1 LVGRKALIAILLS
14 ALSGGLLSAAFE
26 PVGKWWVVPIAIAVH
41 MYALSLA
48 KRKILSAFIFALTLN
63 LIVLHWSSTFVGS
76 VPWVILAF
84 GLSFFYLPLAL
95 VSHWGMTAYPLIYI
109 VMEECRNRFPFGGFG
124 WVRIAYTQADAPI
137 SKIAA
142 IGGASAL
149 SALAVLMGLILFY
162 GAKREFS
169 LITFVP
175 FLFLLVPLTL
185 SVISATNVLMIQGNV
200 PQMGLDFNSRAKA
213 VFTNHFERTQE
224 ELAKDANVD
233 LVLWPENSVDVDPFL
248 NQDVKQALDSIQKPL
263 IIGAIL
269 GKGNNFL
276 NTSILWGGEL
286 PPIYIKQHL
295 TPFGEYI
302 PLRSLASMISP
313 YTDRVT
319 DFEPGQSQ
327 LLFTIK
333 EAVIAPIIC
342 FELVDDQLLHEAAL
356 SSNILAVQTNSATFG
371 MSAESAQQLSI
382 TRIRAIEHGRNIVS
396 VSTTG
401 YSAVIDYQGKV
412 LKKTSMGTP
421 DTIRAEVDLLQGQ
434 TPRDKAGDWALVGT
448 LFMLLAIARRAY
460 ALRR

>member
-1 LVGRKALIAILLS
+1 MVALLLS
-14 ALSGGLLSAAFE
+14 GLSGALLSAAYE
-26 PVGKWWVVPIAIAVH
+26 PVGKWWVAPIAIAVH
-41 MYALSLA
+41 MYALSLTN
-48 KRKILSAFIFALTLN
+48 RKILSTFIFAATLN

-76 VPWVILAF
+76 VPWIILAL
-84 GLSFFYLPLAL
+84 GLSIFYLPLAL
-95 VSHWGMTAYPLIYI
+95 VSRWGMTSYPLIFI
-109 VMEECRNRFPFGGFG
+109 MLEEVRNRFPFGGFG
-124 WVRIAYTQADAPI
+124 WVRIAYTQADAPF

-142 IGGASAL
+142 IGGASGL
-149 SALAVLMGLILFY
+149 SALAVLSGLILYF

-169 LITFVP
+169 LITFLP
-175 FLFLLVPLTL
+175 FLLLFVPVNLT
-185 SVISATNVLMIQGNV
+185 VTSATNVLMVQGNV

-213 VFTNHFERTQE
+213 VFNNHFERTQV
-224 ELAKDANVD
+224 ELAKDSNVD
-233 LVLWPENSVDVDPFL
+233 FVLWPENSVDVDPFV
-248 NQDVKQALDSIQKPL
+248 NQDVKKALDSVQKPL

-269 GKGNNFL
+269 GKGNKFL

-302 PLRSLASMISP
+302 PLRSLASLISP

-319 DFEPGQSQ
+319 DFEPGQAQ
-327 LLFTIK
+327 VLFK
-333 EAVIAPIIC
+333 VKDAVIAPIIC

-382 TRIRAIEHGRNIVS
+382 TRVRAIEHGRNIVS

-412 LKKTSMGTP
+412 LQQTSMGTA
-421 DTIRAEVDLLQGQ
+421 DTIRATVDLVEGQ
-434 TPRDKAGDWALVGT
+434 TPRDKAGDWAFIGV
-448 LFMLLAIARRAY
+448 LFALMLIARRAY
-460 ALRR
+460 T